1 MDTKQFIA
9 DHLHDDVSELALK
22 YRNAKV
28 DLTLALRQIEARQL
42 LRKKV
47 PSWSDNEELLFP
59 ARLSIEQCSSE
70 ATARYKASLLQGERF
85 ADLTGGLGVDCF
97 FITQNFKH
105 TAYVE
110 ANPELCELAR
120 HNFGVLGASKRRNPN
135 NPTLS
140 VTQCGVEGLT
150 DRREVTVAQCGAE
163 EYLLHCDPLD
173 CIFIDPAR
181 RDVHG
186 RKVVSVAD
194 CTPNVVELQDQMLQK
209 ARRVMIKLS
218 PMLDI
223 SQALKELRH
232 VKEIHVVA
240 VENECK
246 ELLFILEPG
255 FKDEPVITCVNLETQ
270 QPTVSFT
277 FEEER
282 VVTLQLAKDVGHY
295 LYEPNAA
302 LMKGGCYRLLTQRFG
317 VQKLHRNSHLYTSDQ
332 LVSDFPGRIFEVD
345 DWAVYGKKT
354 QALLEGIEKASIAV
368 RNFPMTVAEIRK
380 KLKIADGD
388 QVYLFAT
395 TLSDERKILIL
406 SQKASRIPQGC

>member
-28 DLTLALRQIEARQL
+28 DMALALRQIEARQL

-70 ATARYKASLLQGERF
+70 ATARYKASLMHGVSF
-85 ADLTGGLGVDCF
+85 ADLTGGLGVDCY
-97 FITQNFKH
+97 FISQNFQH
-105 TAYVE
+105 SDYVE
-110 ANPELCELAR
+110 MNPELCELAK
-120 HNFGVLGASKRRNPN
+120 HNLAGPIIHNEA
-135 NPTLS
+135 
-140 VTQCGVEGLT
+140 
-150 DRREVTVAQCGAE
+150 AE
-163 EYLLHCDPLD
+163 DFLQSCDPLD
-173 CIFIDPAR
+173 CLFIDPAR

-186 RKVVSVAD
+186 RKVVCVAD
-194 CTPNVVELQDQMLQK
+194 CNPNVVEIQDLMLQK
-209 ARRVMIKLS
+209 AQKVMIKLS

-232 VKEIHVVA
+232 IKEIHVVA

-246 ELLFILEPG
+246 ELLFILEPNFSG
-255 FKDEPVITCVNLETQ
+255 EPIITCVNLESQ
-270 QPTVSFT
+270 QPSVTFT
-277 FEEER
+277 LEEER
-282 VVTLQLAKDVGHY
+282 VATLQLAKEVEHY

-302 LMKGGCYRLLTQRFG
+302 LMKGGCYRLLSQHFG
-317 VQKLHRNSHLYTSDQ
+317 VQKLHRNSHLYTSD
-332 LVSDFPGRIFEVD
+332 LLIPDFPGRIFEVD
-345 DWAVYGKKT
+345 DWAVYGKKA
-354 QALLEGIEKASIAV
+354 QALLDGVNKASIAV

-395 TLSDERKILIL
+395 TLSDEQKILIKSMRL
-406 SQKASRIPQGC
+406 

>member
-47 PSWSDNEELLFP
+47 PSWSDNDELLFP

-70 ATARYKASLLQGERF
+70 ATARYKASLLHGESF

-97 FITQNFKH
+97 FISQNFQH
-105 TAYVE
+105 SDYVE
-110 ANPELCELAR
+110 MNPELCELAK
-120 HNFGVLGASKRRNPN
+120 HN
-135 NPTLS
+135 
-140 VTQCGVEGLT
+140 LT
-150 DRREVTVAQCGAE
+150 GPVIHNSSAE
-163 EYLLHCDPLD
+163 DYLHFCDPLD
-173 CIFIDPAR
+173 CLFIDPAR

-186 RKVVSVAD
+186 RKMVRVAD
-194 CTPNVVELQDQMLQK
+194 CTPNVVELQDLMLQK
-209 ARRVMIKLS
+209 AKRVMIKLS

-246 ELLFILEPG
+246 ELLFILEPNFEG
-255 FKDEPVITCVNLETQ
+255 ESVITCVNLESQ
-270 QPTVSFT
+270 QPSVTFS

-282 VVTLQLAKDVGHY
+282 VATLQLAQEPSHY

-317 VQKLHRNSHLYTSDQ
+317 VEKLHRNSHLYTSDQ
-332 LVSDFPGRIFEVD
+332 LVPDFPGRIFEVD
-345 DWAVYGKKT
+345 GWAVYGKKSS
-354 QALLEGIEKASIAV
+354 ALLEGIDKASIAV

-380 KLKIADGD
+380 KLKITDGD

-395 TLSDERKILIL
+395 TLSDDRRVIITTK
-406 SQKASRIPQGC
+406 KHAPQGHH

>member
-22 YRNAKV
+22 YRNAEV

-47 PSWSDNEELLFP
+47 PSWSDNDELLFP
-59 ARLSIEQCSSE
+59 VRLSIEQSSSE
-70 ATARYKASLLQGERF
+70 ATAHYKASLLHGESF
-85 ADLTGGLGVDCF
+85 SDLTGGLGVDCY
-97 FITQNFKH
+97 FISQNFQH
-105 TAYVE
+105 SDYVE
-110 ANPELCELAR
+110 MNPELCKLAE
-120 HNFGVLGASKRRNPN
+120 HNLVIPVIHNES
-135 NPTLS
+135 
-140 VTQCGVEGLT
+140 
-150 DRREVTVAQCGAE
+150 AE
-163 EYLLHCDPLD
+163 DYLKSCDPID

-181 RDVHG
+181 RDSHG

-194 CTPNVVELQDQMLQK
+194 CIPNVVELQDLMLQK
-209 ARRVMIKLS
+209 AKRVMIKLS

-246 ELLFILEPG
+246 ELLFLLEPEFEG
-255 FKDEPVITCVNLETQ
+255 EPVITCVNLESP
-270 QPTVSFT
+270 QPSVT
-277 FEEER
+277 FNLEEEK
-282 VVTLQLAKDVGHY
+282 VATLQLAKEVGRY

-302 LMKGGCYRLLTQRFG
+302 LMKGGCYRLLTQRYG

-345 DWAVYGKKT
+345 DWAVYGKKSK
-354 QALLEGIEKASIAV
+354 ALLEGVDKASIAV

-406 SQKASRIPQGC
+406 SRKTSRIPKGC

>member
-28 DLTLALRQIEARQL
+28 DMTLALRQIEARQL
-42 LRKKV
+42 LQKKV

-70 ATARYKASLLQGERF
+70 ATARYKASLMHGVSF
-85 ADLTGGLGVDCF
+85 ADLTGGLGVDCY
-97 FITQNFKH
+97 FISQNFQH
-105 TAYVE
+105 SDYVE
-110 ANPELCELAR
+110 MNPELCELAK
-120 HNFGVLGASKRRNPN
+120 HNLAGPIIHNEA
-135 NPTLS
+135 
-140 VTQCGVEGLT
+140 
-150 DRREVTVAQCGAE
+150 AE
-163 EYLLHCDPLD
+163 DFLQSCDPLD

-186 RKVVSVAD
+186 RKVVCVAD
-194 CTPNVVELQDQMLQK
+194 CNPNVVELQDLMLQK
-209 ARRVMIKLS
+209 AQKVMIKLS

-232 VKEIHVVA
+232 IKEIHVVA

-246 ELLFILEPG
+246 ELLFILEPNYSG
-255 FKDEPVITCVNLETQ
+255 EPIITCVNLESQ
-270 QPTVSFT
+270 QPSVTFT
-277 FEEER
+277 LEEER
-282 VVTLQLAKDVGHY
+282 VATLQLAKEVEHY

-302 LMKGGCYRLLTQRFG
+302 LMKGGCYRLLSQHFG
-317 VQKLHRNSHLYTSDQ
+317 VQKLHRNSHLYTSD
-332 LVSDFPGRIFEVD
+332 LLIPDFPGRIFEVD
-345 DWAVYGKKT
+345 DWAVYGKKA
-354 QALLEGIEKASIAV
+354 QALLDGVNKASIAV

-395 TLSDERKILIL
+395 TLSDEQKILIKSMRL
-406 SQKASRIPQGC
+406 

>member
-9 DHLHDDVSELALK
+9 EHLHDDVSELALK

-42 LRKKV
+42 LQKKV
-47 PSWSDNEELLFP
+47 PSWSDNDELLFP

-70 ATARYKASLLQGERF
+70 ATARYKASLMQGVSF
-85 ADLTGGLGVDCF
+85 ADLTGGLGVDCY
-97 FITQNFKH
+97 FISQNFQH
-105 TAYVE
+105 NDYVE
-110 ANPELCELAR
+110 LNLELCELAK
-120 HNFGVLGASKRRNPN
+120 HNLNGPAIHNMSAEAFLQS
-135 NPTLS
+135 
-140 VTQCGVEGLT
+140 CGS
-150 DRREVTVAQCGAE
+150 
-163 EYLLHCDPLD
+163 LD
-173 CIFIDPAR
+173 CLFIDPAR

-186 RKVVSVAD
+186 RKMVRVAD
-194 CTPNVVELQDQMLQK
+194 CTPNVVELQDLMLQK
-209 ARRVMIKLS
+209 AKRGMIKLS

-246 ELLFILEPG
+246 ELLFILEPNFEG
-255 FKDEPVITCVNLETQ
+255 ESVITCVNLESQ
-270 QPTVSFT
+270 QPSVTFS

-282 VVTLQLAKDVGHY
+282 VATLQLAQEVSHY

-317 VQKLHRNSHLYTSDQ
+317 VEKLHRNSHLYTSDQ
-332 LVSDFPGRIFEVD
+332 LVPDFPGRIFEVD
-345 DWAVYGKKT
+345 GWAVYGKK
-354 QALLEGIEKASIAV
+354 AKELLEGIDKASIAV

-380 KLKIADGD
+380 KLKITDGD

-395 TLSDERKILIL
+395 TLSDERKILIKSMRL
-406 SQKASRIPQGC
+406 

>member
-22 YRNAKV
+22 YRNAEV

-47 PSWSDNEELLFP
+47 PSWSDNDELLFP
-59 ARLSIEQCSSE
+59 VRLSLEQCSSE
-70 ATARYKASLLQGERF
+70 ATARYKASLLHGDRF
-85 ADLTGGLGVDCF
+85 ADLTGGLGVDCY
-97 FITQNFKH
+97 FISQNFQH
-105 TAYVE
+105 SDYVE
-110 ANPELCELAR
+110 MNPELCKLAE
-120 HNFGVLGASKRRNPN
+120 HNLVIPVIHNES
-135 NPTLS
+135 
-140 VTQCGVEGLT
+140 
-150 DRREVTVAQCGAE
+150 AE
-163 EYLLHCDPLD
+163 DYLKSCDPID

-181 RDVHG
+181 RDSHG

-194 CTPNVVELQDQMLQK
+194 CIPNVVELQDLMLQK
-209 ARRVMIKLS
+209 AKRVMIKLS

-246 ELLFILEPG
+246 ELLFLLEPEFEG
-255 FKDEPVITCVNLETQ
+255 EPVITCVNLESP
-270 QPTVSFT
+270 QPSVT
-277 FEEER
+277 FNLEEEK
-282 VVTLQLAKDVGHY
+282 VATLQLAKEVGRY

-302 LMKGGCYRLLTQRFG
+302 LMKGGCYRLLTQRYG

-345 DWAVYGKKT
+345 DWAVYGKKSK
-354 QALLEGIEKASIAV
+354 ALLEGVDKASIAV

-406 SQKASRIPQGC
+406 SRKTSRIPKG

>member
-28 DLTLALRQIEARQL
+28 DMALALRQIEARQL

-59 ARLSIEQCSSE
+59 VRLSIEQCSSE
-70 ATARYKASLLQGERF
+70 ATARYKASLMHGVSF
-85 ADLTGGLGVDCF
+85 ADLTGGLGVDCY
-97 FITQNFKH
+97 FISQNFQH
-105 TAYVE
+105 SDYVE
-110 ANPELCELAR
+110 MNPELCELAK
-120 HNFGVLGASKRRNPN
+120 HNLAGPIIHNEA
-135 NPTLS
+135 
-140 VTQCGVEGLT
+140 
-150 DRREVTVAQCGAE
+150 AE
-163 EYLLHCDPLD
+163 DFLQSCDPLD

-186 RKVVSVAD
+186 RKVVCVAD
-194 CTPNVVELQDQMLQK
+194 CNPNVVELQDLMFQK
-209 ARRVMIKLS
+209 AQKVMIKLS

-232 VKEIHVVA
+232 IKEIHVVA

-246 ELLFILEPG
+246 ELLFILEPNYSG
-255 FKDEPVITCVNLETQ
+255 EPIITCVNLESQ
-270 QPTVSFT
+270 QPSVTFT
-277 FEEER
+277 LEEER
-282 VVTLQLAKDVGHY
+282 VATLQLAKEVEHY

-302 LMKGGCYRLLTQRFG
+302 LMKGGCYRLLSQHFG
-317 VQKLHRNSHLYTSDQ
+317 VQKLHRNSHLYTSD
-332 LVSDFPGRIFEVD
+332 LLIPDFPGRIFEVD
-345 DWAVYGKKT
+345 DWAVYGKKA
-354 QALLEGIEKASIAV
+354 QALLDGVNKASIAV

-395 TLSDERKILIL
+395 TLSDEQKILIKSMRL
-406 SQKASRIPQGC
+406 

>member
-22 YRNAKV
+22 YRNAEV

-47 PSWSDNEELLFP
+47 PSWSDNDELLFP
-59 ARLSIEQCSSE
+59 VRLSIEQSSSE
-70 ATARYKASLLQGERF
+70 ATAHYKASLLHGDRF
-85 ADLTGGLGVDCF
+85 ADLTGGLGVDCY
-97 FITQNFKH
+97 FISQNFQH
-105 TAYVE
+105 SDYVE
-110 ANPELCELAR
+110 MNPELCKLAE
-120 HNFGVLGASKRRNPN
+120 HNLVIPVIHNES
-135 NPTLS
+135 
-140 VTQCGVEGLT
+140 
-150 DRREVTVAQCGAE
+150 AE
-163 EYLLHCDPLD
+163 DYLKSCDPID

-181 RDVHG
+181 RDSHG

-194 CTPNVVELQDQMLQK
+194 CTPNVVEIQDLILQK
-209 ARRVMIKLS
+209 AKRVMIKLS

-246 ELLFILEPG
+246 ELLFLLEPEFEG
-255 FKDEPVITCVNLETQ
+255 EPVITCVNLESP
-270 QPTVSFT
+270 QPSVT
-277 FEEER
+277 FNLEEEK
-282 VVTLQLAKDVGHY
+282 VATLQLAKEVGRY

-302 LMKGGCYRLLTQRFG
+302 LMKGGCYRLLTQRYG

-345 DWAVYGKKT
+345 NWVVYGKKSK
-354 QALLEGIEKASIAV
+354 ALLEGVDKASIAV

-406 SQKASRIPQGC
+406 SRKTSRIPKGC